1 MKAITLFSG
10 GGLADIGAK
19 AAGFEI
25 VAANEYDQDIADVYI
40 KNHGGHMRVGDIR
53 DEKPRQYPD
62 CDLLHASPVCTNA
75 SIANADGEESKIDIA
90 TAKKT
95 AEFIRVKRPRFFTLE
110 NVSGY
115 RSFQSFK
122 IIMSALDDLGYF
134 YDVSILNAADFGVPQ
149 TRRRLIV
156 RAVRHNFVPPL
167 PYAVAWVGWYEAV
180 ADLIDQFPST
190 QFAPWQLARL
200 PIEAQSSMLL
210 AGSGNTNFKDA
221 APGFGVRSAQE
232 PSHTISADGGGRMP
246 RAFLVG
252 QQKFN
257 DKLQIKY
264 QNTPADTVTA
274 NRNQQYLRAFV
285 MSGGQAQNYNQ
296 RATDGTTTK
305 AVIRRKHEPVFT
317 VIADTPRTPLRAWL
331 DDGKV
336 VKITPRGL
344 ARFQSVPDWYQLP
357 DNATLACKI
366 IGNGLP
372 TKMYQA
378 IAQSFVDFYGERPCP

>member
-1 MKAITLFSG
+1 
-10 GGLADIGAK
+10 
-19 AAGFEI
+19 
-25 VAANEYDQDIADVYI
+25 
-40 KNHGGHMRVGDIR
+40 
-53 DEKPRQYPD
+53 
-62 CDLLHASPVCTNA
+62 
-75 SIANADGEESKIDIA
+75 
-90 TAKKT
+90 
-95 AEFIRVKRPRFFTLE
+95 
-110 NVSGY
+110 
-115 RSFQSFK
+115 
-122 IIMSALDDLGYF
+122 
-134 YDVSILNAADFGVPQ
+134 
-149 TRRRLIV
+149 
-156 RAVRHNFVPPL
+156 
-167 PYAVAWVGWYEAV
+167 
-180 ADLIDQFPST
+180 
-190 QFAPWQLARL
+190 
-200 PIEAQSSMLL
+200 
-210 AGSGNTNFKDA
+210 
-221 APGFGVRSAQE
+221 
-232 PSHTISADGGGRMP
+232 MP